1 MPSTGW
7 RGTNFAVRALR
18 VLLFY
23 VSVKRWVAQIS
34 LRTVAAFEITAL
46 YVILRATLAL
56 ASAFVLLTVV
66 IVAIVIPAIALRLTA
81 SHDLQLILVVH
92 WCADHVVRHSWV
104 DTSWMLAAARLPMQ
118 HHILHIVVSHLVELL
133 VGGVV
138 PVAVPIG
145 GLLVHLVLWLH
156 HT

>member
-1 MPSTGW
+1 M
-7 RGTNFAVRALR
+7 
-18 VLLFY
+18 LLFY

-66 IVAIVIPAIALRLTA
+66 IVAIVIPAIARRLLTA
-81 SHDLQLILVVH
+81 SHDLQLILVVN
-92 WCADHVVRHSWV
+92 WSADHVVRHSWV
-104 DTSWMLAAARLPMQ
+104 DTSWMLASARLPMQ

-133 VGGVV
+133 VGRVV
-138 PVAVPIG
+138 PVAISVG